1 VSVFVKFIDIRPLKF
16 IHANILKSDL
26 GCHVDG
32 FIAVAAH
39 TFVVGAS
46 KVSNALF

>member
-1 VSVFVKFIDIRPLKF
+1 MNTKRKWFSIFLNQIF
-16 IHANILKSDL
+16 SDL
-26 GCHVDG
+26 GCHLDG

-46 KVSNALF
+46 KVTFSIK

>member
-1 VSVFVKFIDIRPLKF
+1 MVDLFL
-16 IHANILKSDL
+16 SDL

-46 KVSNALF
+46 KVTCLIHLFAHMPN

>member
-1 VSVFVKFIDIRPLKF
+1 MKFIAIRPLKF
-16 IHANILKSDL
+16 IHAKNAFIFKSDL